1 MKPKILSDID
11 DINNSIND
19 TNNRI
24 ANNEANYNAN
34 DVLAKIETIDGSG
47 SGLDADLLD
56 NKDSTFLVPT
66 GTVLWYAGT
75 TAPVGWLVQ
84 NGQAISRTTYSNLF
98 SIIGTTYGS
107 GDGSATFNLPDLV
120 TGNRFIR
127 ASGGSLSVG
136 TKQSDDF
143 KSHNHTVGVQD
154 PGSAGSENGF
164 KPLAQSGQG
173 KSPGTVTSNS
183 TGGTETRPKNIAF
196 LPIIKY

>member
-11 DINNSIND
+11 DINNNIND

-24 ANNEANYNAN
+24 ANDEANYNAN
-34 DVLAKIETIDGSG
+34 DVLAKIETVDGSG

-75 TAPVGWLVQ
+75 TPPNGWLLQ

-107 GDGSATFNLPDLV
+107 GDGSTTFNLPDLV

-136 TKQSDDF
+136 TKQAQDIQ
-143 KSHNHTVGVQD
+143 SHNHNISVGLIGHTGG
-154 PGSAGSENGF
+154 GSNRIGYQNNSYNDG
-164 KPLAQSGQG
+164 GIN
-173 KSPGTVTSNS
+173 TDNS
-183 TGGTETRPKNIAF
+183 TGTETRPINLSLIH
-196 LPIIKY
+196 I